1 MKKTLHTRLT
11 ELIFGLKK
19 KISYTYLKIN
29 NFLYLP
35 EKLVSYT
42 CAKKLEYLILDVF
55 WILENISHFSFVK
68 LFNSFAFHNIFSIL
82 K

>member
-55 WILENISHFSFVK
+55 
-68 LFNSFAFHNIFSIL
+68 
-82 K
+82 